1 MTDREI
7 FRAEIVRRMQ
17 EYESWPDYQYDSN
30 YKELVE
36 LLAFVDSM
44 KEVSVSKDLVSA
56 AKEDAKFKRSDDTE
70 VGYDLNR
77 ASGFIAGAQ
86 WYKQKMIGE
95 AIERDVKIDTGGY
108 PYIDV
113 CLELYDYDNDVP
125 LAKKGD
131 KVKLIIVTE

>member
-17 EYESWPDYQYDSN
+17 VYESWPDYQNDSN
-30 YKELVE
+30 YRELVE

-95 AIERDVKIDTGGY
+95 AIDGEIRCFDGIA
-108 PYIDV
+108 
-113 CLELYDYDNDVP
+113 DYVESVGFRASDRH
-125 LAKKGD
+125 LSRGD